1 VPETINLHFCHVVEN
16 DDLMPLAIARYTCY
30 DKDDKPVAV
39 EQVTYENDLYYFE
52 TEASAALQCGVDV
65 SILTCQPLSAFPTLQ
80 RIADTR
86 RP

>member
-1 VPETINLHFCHVVEN
+1 
-16 DDLMPLAIARYTCY
+16 MPLAIARYTRY
-30 DKDDKPVAV
+30 DKNDKLVAV

-52 TEASAALQCGVDV
+52 TEASVALQCGVDV

-80 RIADTR
+80 RMVGTR